1 MCMGDKNVRPSDL
14 LKTVFGGGEAQGPDG
29 GASGSC
35 GATVSAIAATMGKS
49 GCLGPPSTFSP
60 GTCRPPLGRR
70 PQHLPS
76 NHPGLPA
83 YQRGWAGMRAIL
95 VNHIFNCWNARA
107 SERKPTILL
116 TITHPPNKIFPS

>member
-1 MCMGDKNVRPSDL
+1 MGDKNVRPSDL

-60 GTCRPPLGRR
+60 GTCRPPSAGDPNTFRQTTLAYPPTSAG
-70 PQHLPS
+70 
-76 NHPGLPA
+76 GL
-83 YQRGWAGMRAIL
+83 GWAG
-95 VNHIFNCWNARA
+95 V
-107 SERKPTILL
+107 
-116 TITHPPNKIFPS
+116 